1 MKLVVIGGGPA
12 GVAAAVE
19 AARTGAGVTLVTEA
33 PIGGRATHASLVP
46 SKVLLHAA
54 EARRAR
60 GEKGLAPP
68 AELAAIHAETG
79 ALAKARADRMRS
91 ALSDAGVRV
100 AEGVARF
107 ASANTVEVTG
117 TSGAAVRTLPFE
129 RAIVAA
135 GSEPR
140 FPVGLFGEAGKPD
153 GHHVFAPRHVRA
165 MLELPRSVLV
175 IGGGATGA
183 EHAHAFLSL
192 GVEVT
197 WLLDELGILPRF
209 DRELA
214 DSLGD
219 VLMER
224 GVKIVHGKRVLSV
237 VHDPKQGT
245 LASLDGGRTYAA
257 ERAFVA
263 VGRRADTARLGLEEL
278 GVTLRADGTV
288 PVDGFGRTG
297 VESIYCVGD
306 ATQGGQSSARAE
318 ATGWTAARHATGRAV
333 EPLMPAAF
341 VEAVYTTP
349 EIACVGASPREVA
362 ARGAEFD
369 LRTLDFGGSLRA
381 TFDGAGRDPHARG
394 TIRVACEPDG
404 GKLLGAT
411 AIGPHAAEV
420 LGPIAVAMRVG
431 ASARELAHVFLPAP
445 SYAEIATQALR

>member
-12 GVAAAVE
+12 GVTAAVE
-19 AARTGAGVTLVTEA
+19 AARTGAGVTLVTES
-33 PIGGRATHASLVP
+33 PIGGRATHASFVP

-54 EARRAR
+54 EARRLR
-60 GEKGLAPP
+60 GDETLAKP
-68 AELAAIHAETG
+68 ADLAAIAAETESIV
-79 ALAKARADRMRS
+79 KARADRMKN
-91 ALSDAGVRV
+91 ALAEAGVRI

-107 ASANTVEVTG
+107 TSATSVEV
-117 TSGAAVRTLPFE
+117 GARALPFDK
-129 RAIVAA
+129 AIVAA

-140 FPVGLFGEAGKPD
+140 FPTGFFGAVDKPD
-153 GHHVFAPRHVRA
+153 GHHVLAPRHVRR
-165 MLELPRSVLV
+165 LIDLPKSILV

-183 EHAHAFLSL
+183 EHAHAFRSL

-209 DRELA
+209 DREVA

-237 VHDPKQGT
+237 VHDPKQGA

-263 VGRRADTARLGLEEL
+263 LGRRADTARLGLSEL
-278 GVTLRADGTV
+278 GIHLHADGTI
-288 PVDGFGRTG
+288 PTDGFGQTSL
-297 VESIYCVGD
+297 ESIYAVGD
-306 ATQGGQSSARAE
+306 ATEGAQSAPRAE
-318 ATGWTAARHATGRAV
+318 ATGWTAARHATEQKV
-333 EPLMPAAF
+333 EALQPSTF

-349 EIACVGASPREVA
+349 EIARVGLSPREA
-362 ARGAEFD
+362 MARGGEVD
-369 LRTLDFGGSLRA
+369 LRTHDFGGSSLRA
-381 TFDGAGRDPHARG
+381 TFDGSGIDPHARG
-394 TIRVACEPDG
+394 MLRVVCEPDG

-420 LGPIAVAMRVG
+420 LGPIAIAMRLG
-431 ASARELAHVFLPAP
+431 ANARDLAHVFLASPT
-445 SYAEIATQALR
+445 YGEIATAALR

>member
-1 MKLVVIGGGPA
+1 MKIVVIGGGPA
-12 GVAAAVE
+12 GVSAAIAAAQS
-19 AARTGAGVTLVTEA
+19 GAGVTLVSES
-33 PIGGRATHASLVP
+33 PVGGRATHSSLVP

-60 GEKGLAPP
+60 GEKSLATP
-68 AELAAIHAETG
+68 AELAAIRVDTED
-79 ALAKARADRMRS
+79 LVKRRADRMRT
-91 ALSDAGVRV
+91 ALSDAGVRIV
-100 AEGVARF
+100 DGIAHF
-107 ASANTVEVTG
+107 ASTSVVEVASA
-117 TSGAAVRTLPFE
+117 SGGRSLPFD

-140 FPVGLFGEAGKPD
+140 FPEGFFGESGKPD
-153 GHHVFAPRHVRA
+153 GHHVFAPRHVHA
-165 MLELPRSVLV
+165 MIDLPKSLLV

-183 EHAHAFLSL
+183 EHTHAFLSL

-197 WLLDELGILPRF
+197 WVLDELGILPGF

-224 GVKIVHGKRVLSV
+224 GAKIVHGKRVLKV

-245 LASLDGGRTYAA
+245 LASLEGGRTYAA

-263 VGRRADTARLGLEEL
+263 IGRRADTGRLGLSEL
-278 GVTLRADGTV
+278 GIALRPDGTV
-288 PVDGFGRTG
+288 PVDGFGRTS
-297 VESIYCVGD
+297 VESIYAVGD
-306 ATQGGQSSARAE
+306 ATKGGQSSARAE
-318 ATGWTAARHATGRAV
+318 ATGWTAARHASKQPV
-333 EPLMPAAF
+333 EALVPHAF

-349 EIACVGASPREVA
+349 EVARVGISPREIA
-362 ARGAEFD
+362 ARGGDFD
-369 LRTLDFGGSLRA
+369 LRTHDFGGSLRA
-381 TFDGAGRDPHARG
+381 AFDGVGADPHARG
-394 TIRVACEPDG
+394 VIRVVSEPEG

-420 LGPIAVAMRVG
+420 LAPIAVAIRLG

-445 SYAEIATQALR
+445 SYGEIATQALR

>member
-1 MKLVVIGGGPA
+1 MKVVVIGGGPA
-12 GVAAAVE
+12 GVTAAVE
-19 AARTGAGVTLVTEA
+19 AARTGAGVTLVSEG
-33 PIGGRATHASLVP
+33 PIGGRATHASFVP

-60 GEKGLAPP
+60 GEKGLASP
-68 AELAAIHAETG
+68 AELAAIRGQTEEI
-79 ALAKARADRMRS
+79 AKARGDRMKN
-91 ALSDAGVRV
+91 ALADAGARIV
-100 AEGVARF
+100 EGVARF
-107 ASANTVEVTG
+107 ATAASIEVG
-117 TSGAAVRTLPFE
+117 GRTLPFDA
-129 RAIVAA
+129 AIVAA

-140 FPVGLFGEAGKPD
+140 FPTDFFGAAGKPD

-165 MLELPRSVLV
+165 MIDLPKSVLV
-175 IGGGATGA
+175 VGGGATGA

-197 WLLDELGILPRF
+197 WLLDDLGILPRF

-263 VGRRADTARLGLEEL
+263 VGRRADTARLGLAEIGIE
-278 GVTLRADGTV
+278 TRADGTV
-288 PVDGFGRTG
+288 PVDAFGRTA
-297 VESIYCVGD
+297 VASIYAVGD
-306 ATQGGQSSARAE
+306 ATEGAQTAPRAE
-318 ATGWTAARHATGRAV
+318 ASGWTAARHATKQKIDALRN
-333 EPLMPAAF
+333 ETF

-349 EIACVGASPREVA
+349 EIARVGLSPREA
-362 ARGAEFD
+362 LARGVEVD
-369 LRTLDFGGSLRA
+369 LRTHDFGGSLRA
-381 TFDGAGRDPHARG
+381 TFDGVGTDPHARG
-394 TIRVACEPDG
+394 VLRVVCESDG
-404 GKLLGAT
+404 GRILGAA

-420 LGPIAVAMRVG
+420 LGPIAVAMRLG
-431 ASARELAHVFLPAP
+431 GSARDLAHVFLASPT
-445 SYAEIATQALR
+445 YAEIATSALR

>member
-1 MKLVVIGGGPA
+1 VKVVVVGGGPA
-12 GVAAAVE
+12 GVMAAVE
-19 AARTGAGVTLVTEA
+19 AARTGAGVTLVSESA
-33 PIGGRATHASLVP
+33 VGGRGTHASFVP

-60 GEKGLAPP
+60 GEKSLAS
-68 AELAAIHAETG
+68 AADLAAIRAETD
-79 ALAKARADRMRS
+79 ALVKHRADRMRTS
-91 ALSDAGVRV
+91 LSDAGVRV
-100 AEGVARF
+100 ADGVARF
-107 ASANTVEVTG
+107 SSASAVEVASAG
-117 TSGAAVRTLPFE
+117 GGKTLAFD

-140 FPVGLFGEAGKPD
+140 FPEGFFGEAGGPD

-165 MLELPRSVLV
+165 MIDLPRSMLV

-197 WLLDELGILPRF
+197 WLLDELGILPGF

-237 VHDPKQGT
+237 VHDPKQGA
-245 LASLDGGRTYAA
+245 LAKLDGGRTYAA

-263 VGRRADTARLGLEEL
+263 VGRRADTTRLGLAEL
-278 GVTLRADGTV
+278 GIDVHADGTV
-288 PVDGFGRTG
+288 PVDGYGRTR
-297 VESIYCVGD
+297 VESIYAVGD
-306 ATQGGQSSARAE
+306 TTRGAQSSARAE
-318 ATGWTAARHATGRAV
+318 ATGWTAARHATQQKVDELR
-333 EPLMPAAF
+333 PAAF
-341 VEAVYTTP
+341 IEAVYTTP
-349 EIACVGASPREVA
+349 EVARVGASPRETA
-362 ARGAEFD
+362 ARGGEFD
-369 LRTLDFGGSLRA
+369 LRTHDFGGSLRA
-381 TFDGAGRDPHARG
+381 TFDGVGREPHARG
-394 TIRVACEPDG
+394 VVRVVSEPDG

-420 LGPIAVAMRVG
+420 LAPIAVAIGLG
-431 ASARELAHVFLPAP
+431 ASARDLAHVFLPAP
-445 SYAEIATQALR
+445 SYGEIATQSLR